1 MSDHKKILEIY
12 KSRNNL
18 LDMLESLDYN
28 VDDYKGFTI
37 SELDTIF
44 TNKQLDMLLT
54 NTINNKKIYIKYY
67 IDKSLRPQNLYEMIE
82 DLFTIEEILE
92 KEDTLMVIIK
102 DEPNETIQK
111 LLSEIF
117 INDSHFVTVINIQR
131 LQFNILNHSMVPK
144 HKILREEEKD
154 LVIKKFNI
162 VDDNI
167 PEISRFDPVAQVIG
181 IRPGEY
187 CEITRPSKTSITSQ
201 FYRICSN

>member
-1 MSDHKKILEIY
+1 MSDHKKILEIF

-18 LDMLESLDYN
+18 LDMLESIDYN
-28 VDDYKGFTI
+28 TNDYKGFSI
-37 SELDTIF
+37 SELDTLF
-44 TNKQLDMLLT
+44 TNKQLDILLT
-54 NTINNKKIYIKYY
+54 NNKNNKKIYIKYY

-82 DLFTIEEILE
+82 DLFTIEEILQ
-92 KEDTLMVIIK
+92 KKDRLMLVIK
-102 DEPNETIQK
+102 DEPNETIEK

-117 INDSHFVTVINIQR
+117 INDSHFVTVINIER

-144 HKILREEEKD
+144 HRILSEEEKD

-167 PEISRFDPVAQVIG
+167 PQISRFDPVAQVIG

-187 CEITRPSKTSITSQ
+187 CEITRGSKTSITSL

>member
-1 MSDHKKILEIY
+1 MSDHKKISEIY

-92 KEDTLMVIIK
+92 KQDTLMVIIK

-144 HKILREEEKD
+144 HKILRKEEKD

-187 CEITRPSKTSITSQ
+187 CQITRPSKTSITSE

>member
-144 HKILREEEKD
+144 HKILLEEEKD

>member
-1 MSDHKKILEIY
+1 MSDHKKILEIF

-18 LDMLESLDYN
+18 LDMLESIDYN
-28 VDDYKGFTI
+28 TNDYKGFSI
-37 SELDTIF
+37 SELDTLY
-44 TNKQLDMLLT
+44 TNKQLDILLT
-54 NTINNKKIYIKYY
+54 NNKNNKKIYIKYY

-82 DLFTIEEILE
+82 DLFTIEEILQ
-92 KEDTLMVIIK
+92 KKDRLMLVIK
-102 DEPNETIQK
+102 DEPNETIEK

-117 INDSHFVTVINIQR
+117 INDSHFVTVINIER

-144 HKILREEEKD
+144 HRILSEEEKD

-187 CEITRPSKTSITSQ
+187 CEITRGSKTSITSL

>member
-28 VDDYKGFTI
+28 VNDYKGFSI

-54 NTINNKKIYIKYY
+54 NISNNKKIYIKYY
-67 IDKSLRPQNLYEMIE
+67 IDKSLRPQNLHEMIE

-92 KEDTLMVIIK
+92 KQDTLMVVIK

-117 INDSHFVTVINIQR
+117 INDSHFVTVINIHR

-162 VDDNI
+162 INDNI
-167 PEISRFDPVAQVIG
+167 PEISRFEPVAQVIG

-187 CEITRPSKTSITSQ
+187 CQITRPSKTSITSE

>member
-144 HKILREEEKD
+144 HKISREEEKD

>member
-1 MSDHKKILEIY
+1 
-12 KSRNNL
+12 
-18 LDMLESLDYN
+18 MLESLDYN

-162 VDDNI
+162 VNDNI

-187 CEITRPSKTSITSQ
+187 CQITRPSKTSITSE

>member
-28 VDDYKGFTI
+28 VNDYKGFSI

-54 NTINNKKIYIKYY
+54 NISNNKKIYIKYY
-67 IDKSLRPQNLYEMIE
+67 IDKSLRPQNLHEMIE

-92 KEDTLMVIIK
+92 KQDTLMVVIK

-117 INDSHFVTVINIQR
+117 INDSHFVTVINIHR

-144 HKILREEEKD
+144 HKILLEEEKD

>member
-1 MSDHKKILEIY
+1 MSDHKKISEIY

-82 DLFTIEEILE
+82 DLFTIEEILQ
-92 KEDTLMVIIK
+92 KKDRLMLVIK
-102 DEPNETIQK
+102 DEPNETIEK

-117 INDSHFVTVINIQR
+117 INDSHFVTVINIER

-144 HKILREEEKD
+144 HRILSEEEKD

-187 CEITRPSKTSITSQ
+187 CEITRGSKTSITSL

>member
-187 CEITRPSKTSITSQ
+187 CEITRPSKTSITSE

>member
-28 VDDYKGFTI
+28 VNDYKGFSI

-54 NTINNKKIYIKYY
+54 NISNNKKIYIKYY
-67 IDKSLRPQNLYEMIE
+67 IDKSLRPQNLHEMIE

-92 KEDTLMVIIK
+92 KQDTLMVVIK

-117 INDSHFVTVINIQR
+117 INDSHFVTVINIHR

>member
-28 VDDYKGFTI
+28 VNDYKGFSI

-54 NTINNKKIYIKYY
+54 NISNNKKIYIKYY
-67 IDKSLRPQNLYEMIE
+67 IDKSLRPQNLHEMIE

-92 KEDTLMVIIK
+92 KQDTLMVVIK

-117 INDSHFVTVINIQR
+117 INDSHFVTVINIHR

-162 VDDNI
+162 INDNI

-187 CEITRPSKTSITSQ
+187 CQITRPSKTSITSE

>member
-1 MSDHKKILEIY
+1 MSDHKKIIEIY

-18 LDMLESLDYN
+18 LDMLESIDYN
-28 VDDYKGFTI
+28 TNDYKGFSI
-37 SELDTIF
+37 SELDTLF
-44 TNKQLDMLLT
+44 TNKQLDILLT
-54 NTINNKKIYIKYY
+54 NNKNNKKIYIKYY

-92 KEDTLMVIIK
+92 KKDRLMLVIK
-102 DEPNETIQK
+102 DEPNETIEK

-117 INDSHFVTVINIQR
+117 INDSHFVTVINIER

-144 HKILREEEKD
+144 HRILSEEEKD

-187 CEITRPSKTSITSQ
+187 CEITRGSKTSITSL